1 MSNFTGYLPVYLR
14 NPVENG
20 AFMFRHQRI
29 ISFFPIKNKFSLVKL
44 LENFSKGFLFCWN
57 VSLVLG
63 SCRCQTLQGISFL
76 RGPSTNFCLWEGFMF
91 CNIRLI
97 VSSFF

>member
-57 VSLVLG
+57 VSLVLDPADVKLYRV
-63 SCRCQTLQGISFL
+63 SHFYVDLVRISVYGKVL
-76 RGPSTNFCLWEGFMF
+76 CSAT
-91 CNIRLI
+91 
-97 VSSFF
+97 

>member
-63 SCRCQTLQGISFL
+63 SCRCQTLQVSHFYVDLVRISVYGKVL
-76 RGPSTNFCLWEGFMF
+76 CSAT
-91 CNIRLI
+91 
-97 VSSFF
+97 